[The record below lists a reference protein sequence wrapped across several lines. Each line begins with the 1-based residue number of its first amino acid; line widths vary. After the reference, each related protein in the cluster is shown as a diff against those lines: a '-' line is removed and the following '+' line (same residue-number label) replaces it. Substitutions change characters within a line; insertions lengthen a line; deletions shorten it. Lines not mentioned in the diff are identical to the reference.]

1 MNHKLAPLTGV
12 LFFALLAAG
21 IFVEG
26 FDTPNTDD
34 SATKVLAYYQAHDT
48 RIGISALL
56 TVLAVFVGVIFY
68 GMLRDYLRRNEGMR
82 GLTAT
87 AFGGV
92 VLFAASGC
100 LGAGA
105 NFALVDAPSH
115 LTAASAQ
122 TLHLIGMDVG
132 EGFSS
137 AGLAIMLA
145 AFGLAIL
152 QSRLLPR
159 WLGWAALPV
168 ALVALIPPIAFA
180 AFPLGAL
187 WTLAISIAMWRRVA
201 NAEAAVA

>member
-12 LFFALLAAG
+12 LFFALLVAG
-21 IFVEG
+21 ILVEG
-26 FDTPNTDD
+26 FDTPNSDD

-48 RIGISALL
+48 RIAISAVL

-68 GMLRDYLRRNEGMR
+68 GMLRDHLRRSEGMR

-92 VLFAASGC
+92 LLFAASGC
-100 LGAGA
+100 LSAGA
-105 NFALVDAPSH
+105 NFALVDAPNH

-122 TLHLIGMDVG
+122 TLHLIDQDLGS
-132 EGFSS
+132 GFSD
-137 AGLAIMLA
+137 AGLAIMLF

-168 ALVALIPPIAFA
+168 ALIALIPPIGFA
-180 AFPLGAL
+180 AFLLGGF
-187 WTLAISIAMWRRVA
+187 WTLAVSIAMWRRVA